1 MLRRHGLNRN
11 KDLTQGRGLTP
22 WDILQFR
29 MGFWSEA
36 ASGRPVATGQNE
48 IREQVTSLGL
58 RDAAPPAPPSNA
70 VQESIKPTA
79 VLKSRF
85 SSSAKTSIYFNPA

>member
-48 IREQVTSLGL
+48 IREQVTTRCFDLYREADGL
-58 RDAAPPAPPSNA
+58 RESVAIVDSAAARVMAARNLSA
-70 VQESIKPTA
+70 VHDMMS
-79 VLKSRF
+79 L
-85 SSSAKTSIYFNPA
+85 